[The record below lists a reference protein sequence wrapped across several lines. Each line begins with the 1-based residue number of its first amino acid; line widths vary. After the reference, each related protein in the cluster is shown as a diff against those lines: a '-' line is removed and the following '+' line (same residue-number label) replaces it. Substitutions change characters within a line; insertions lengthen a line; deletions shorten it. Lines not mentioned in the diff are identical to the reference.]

1 MLKIELLSLPIIR
14 LECKNSSNVGTQTV
28 SAGIHWFSH
37 KYCSQLGSLV
47 RIINHPAQ
55 IINPKIKESIDKGA
69 SKGYWQD

>member
-1 MLKIELLSLPIIR
+1 
-14 LECKNSSNVGTQTV
+14 
-28 SAGIHWFSH
+28 
-37 KYCSQLGSLV
+37 LGSLV